1 MPTRARLAL
10 LILLTFTTTLTWA
23 GATDTSTA
31 SSAAWTVT
39 SFESLAHTPDP
50 PAYGDT
56 VTLTGR
62 LGGVDAP
69 AEVEL
74 VWVSGGSFVKLI
86 TTQPDGTF
94 STVLPVDGIGPEEY
108 TLKYHGDAEHS
119 TATASYKMIV
129 HQAATTVTLD
139 PLPERLS
146 PEEAFTLTGRVSG
159 ASTPV
164 SILLTDDAGYQHR
177 KATDADGNFAIPQV
191 TRGAGSATWRVDY
204 EGGQYHLPSTATVS
218 EYVLHTQALWLHTDR
233 LSYTAGM
240 VARIE
245 VKLGDS
251 LKRYARIVAVRP
263 DGVTQRIWSGEV
275 PQDGLVLRRTMLGN
289 QRIQVVAP
297 ADWRHLRSEITVNRK
312 VRMQLAVNALDP
324 VGRIGASGKWA
335 VYRQAT
341 DPRFKA
347 KAVPR
352 RSVCI
357 RYVVQHRPGSVWRT
371 KQNSSC
377 RPLSDD
383 GTGEWR
389 FTGPRRTSV
398 PHRIRVVFAGDKINQ
413 LSRST
418 WEHFVFR

>member
-1 MPTRARLAL
+1 ML
-10 LILLTFTTTLTWA
+10 LILLTCTAALTSARA
-23 GATDTSTA
+23 GATETSTA

-62 LGGVDAP
+62 LIGVDAP

-74 VWVSGGSFVKLI
+74 VWVSGGSFVRPF

-94 STVLPVDGIGPEEY
+94 STTLPVDGIGPEEY

-119 TATASYKMIV
+119 TATASYQMIV
-129 HQAATTVTLD
+129 QQAATTVTLD

-146 PEEAFTLTGRVSG
+146 PEEAFTLTGHVSG
-159 ASTPV
+159 ASAPA

-177 KATDADGNFAIPQV
+177 QATDADGNFAIPQV
-191 TRGAGSATWRVDY
+191 TRGPGPATWRVDY
-204 EGGQYHLPSTATVS
+204 DGGQYHLPSTATAS

-240 VARIE
+240 VAMIE

-251 LKRYARIVAVRP
+251 LNRNARIVAIRP
-263 DGVTQRIWSGEV
+263 DGITQRIWSGEV

-297 ADWRHLRSEITVNRK
+297 ADWRHLRGEIAVSRK
-312 VRMQLAVNALDP
+312 VRMQLVVNALDP
-324 VGRIGASGKWA
+324 ASRVGTSGKWS
-335 VYRQAT
+335 VYQRAT
-341 DPRFKA
+341 DPRFKSRA
-347 KAVPR
+347 LPR
-352 RSVCI
+352 RSVCV
-357 RYVVQHRPGSVWRT
+357 RYVVQH
-371 KQNSSC
+371 
-377 RPLSDD
+377 
-383 GTGEWR
+383 
-389 FTGPRRTSV
+389 
-398 PHRIRVVFAGDKINQ
+398 
-413 LSRST
+413 
-418 WEHFVFR
+418 